1 MPDIHNRDFSGGW
14 QPSSDDSNS
23 PASALPRAD
32 NLDLEEKGILS
43 LRQGSDTQATFD
55 GADVVSVYPVELD
68 GTERILL
75 EGGVSIYEVE
85 AGVGAGLGVLID
97 STDDVAFDS
106 TDGHAL
112 IAAGTTKKK
121 YDGTTV
127 RNWGIAAPLGAPTV
141 DGIPLS
147 ARTIANFSQGSA
159 EFTAAEGTITYATGQ
174 DGVANAA
181 LNLVPAVGTGR
192 AEITYNFSGATNLL
206 DFTGAEGG
214 DFDLFEF
221 WFYDLQPTKFLR
233 LTIAFGTDTG
243 TDHFEENGYAYT
255 FGSGLEPIGLTQ
267 QEIREAQEN
276 IVARGDEPEGPDVPL
291 DPDDPRFPG
300 NDRREDEAEARRER
314 RRRGGGE

>member
-14 QPSSDDSNS
+14 QPSADDSNS

-43 LRQGSDTQATFD
+43 LRQGSDTQATFE
-55 GADVVSVYPVELD
+55 GADVIALHPVELD

-75 EGGVSIYEVE
+75 EGDVSIYEVE
-85 AGVGAGLGVLID
+85 NGVGTGLGILID
-97 STDDVAFDS
+97 GSNDAAIDS

-112 IAAGTTKKK
+112 IAGGTSKKK

-127 RNWGIAAPLGAPTV
+127 RNWGIATPLEAPTV
-141 DGIPLS
+141 DGIPLQ
-147 ARTIANFSQGSA
+147 ARTIANFSQASS
-159 EFTAAEGTITYATGQ
+159 EFTAAEGTISYATGQ
-174 DGVANAA
+174 DGIANAA

-192 AEITYNFSGATNLL
+192 AEITYNFADATNLL
-206 DFTGAEGG
+206 NFTGAEGG

-267 QEIREAQEN
+267 TEIREAQRETIAKGEDTPPIKP
-276 IVARGDEPEGPDVPL
+276 IVD
-291 DPDDPRFPG
+291 DDPRFPG
-300 NDRREDEAEARRER
+300 VDRREDEAEARRER